1 MDLIYLSKADIY
13 VGTLYIAIYV
23 HISMYQKKDI
33 YKFNKGHASIVLNP
47 DQDTKR
53 EVEIDRK
60 IERKKERER

>member
-1 MDLIYLSKADIY
+1 MY
-13 VGTLYIAIYV
+13 
-23 HISMYQKKDI
+23 MYQKKDI
-33 YKFNKGHASIVLNP
+33 YKLNKGHASIVLNP